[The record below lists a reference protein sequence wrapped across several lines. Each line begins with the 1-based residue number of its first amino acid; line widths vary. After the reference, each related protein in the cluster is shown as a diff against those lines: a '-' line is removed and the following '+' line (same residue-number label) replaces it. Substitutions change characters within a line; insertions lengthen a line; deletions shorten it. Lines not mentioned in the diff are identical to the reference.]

1 MDLTWKKHEPQAS
14 PFAIV
19 AGNPTEYVVY
29 SLSVTSADDEEV
41 RAAIDES
48 VAQMCRLA
56 AANVTQRTEMVLFE
70 WDSVYSTLT
79 VVYTDRERSF
89 DAGEVLKVFVE
100 AWEAD
105 THELSEDEKYKLRLL
120 GSQTGLRLD
129 PSQLLP
135 ATRKAKLDMLEDLM
149 NKGGLAPDPEWLLM
163 VLEEI
168 PGPALPLVYAY
179 LRYAGDEPPWSDS
192 AEAVLGRIDASE
204 LS

>member
-105 THELSEDEKYKLRLL
+105 THELSEDEKLEIWEERDGLVRTWLRRALRLPGTQATL
-120 GSQTGLRLD
+120 ASLAQRGVV
-129 PSQLLP
+129 P
-135 ATRKAKLDMLEDLM
+135 AFTAQHHATEF
-149 NKGGLAPDPEWLLM
+149 E
-163 VLEEI
+163 
-168 PGPALPLVYAY
+168 PL
-179 LRYAGDEPPWSDS
+179 
-192 AEAVLGRIDASE
+192 
-204 LS
+204 